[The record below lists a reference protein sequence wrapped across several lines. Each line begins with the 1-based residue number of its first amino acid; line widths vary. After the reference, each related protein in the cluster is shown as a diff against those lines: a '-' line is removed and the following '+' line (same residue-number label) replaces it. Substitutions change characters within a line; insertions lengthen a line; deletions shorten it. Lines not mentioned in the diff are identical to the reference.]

1 MAAPDAP
8 SPTPRRSLLDLVERI
23 GNRLPDP
30 VMIFVWLI
38 AGLIVLSGIGAVLGW
53 SASLPFRGET
63 PPAWGEVEGGRLVF
77 RAESLLSEDNL
88 ERLFTETAK
97 TLTGFA
103 PLGVVLTVMYGAA
116 VAERSGFFSA
126 LIRASL
132 RGADRRWL
140 TPLVALIGMVSHH
153 ASDAAYLVFIP
164 LAALLYAAV
173 LKIGGTMGLKL

>member
-63 PPAWGEVEGGRLVF
+63 PGLGR
-77 RAESLLSEDNL
+77 
-88 ERLFTETAK
+88 
-97 TLTGFA
+97 G
-103 PLGVVLTVMYGAA
+103 
-116 VAERSGFFSA
+116 
-126 LIRASL
+126 
-132 RGADRRWL
+132 
-140 TPLVALIGMVSHH
+140 
-153 ASDAAYLVFIP
+153 
-164 LAALLYAAV
+164 
-173 LKIGGTMGLKL
+173 